1 MGSGGSG
8 GSGGRGSGG
17 GGGSWSSLGLILGF
31 NLGLSLGLN
40 LGLSRRCTG
49 IIGSVRVILIGV
61 VITPGDIILSGGSY

>member
-1 MGSGGSG
+1 MGGG

-17 GGGSWSSLGLILGF
+17 SGGGGGSWGSLGPILGF

-61 VITPGDIILSGGSY
+61 IITPGDIIFSGGSC